1 MYPVLVDC
9 NNENFNLDLNIVEDL
24 ISKDKTIKVIVP
36 VHFAGEQ
43 VPLEELNFLSEKY
56 NVFILEDAAHALESS
71 ALSIKPKMK
80 TLQLLI
86 HFMQIKI

>member
-43 VPLEELNFLSEKY
+43 VPLEELKFS
-56 NVFILEDAAHALESS
+56 
-71 ALSIKPKMK
+71 
-80 TLQLLI
+80 
-86 HFMQIKI
+86 